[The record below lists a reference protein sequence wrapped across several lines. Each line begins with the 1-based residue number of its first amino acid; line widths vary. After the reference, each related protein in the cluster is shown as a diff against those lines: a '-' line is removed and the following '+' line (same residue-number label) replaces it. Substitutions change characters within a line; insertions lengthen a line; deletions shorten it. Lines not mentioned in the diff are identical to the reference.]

1 MKYMRFGNSTVFH
14 IAHNEDPITSGKEN
28 TVSSWH
34 AVTMKLLNFHRSWAG
49 MVCQLKVDGC
59 TISGILKIQKR

>member
-1 MKYMRFGNSTVFH
+1 MKYMRFGNSTAFH

-34 AVTMKLLNFHRSWAG
+34 AVTMKLLNFHRS
-49 MVCQLKVDGC
+49 
-59 TISGILKIQKR
+59 